1 MMVES
6 SEYPVRPGI
15 KDCQFYLRTGR
26 CGYGENCCYNHPK
39 ETPRGKINMPKCK
52 YAFNLFSLNAPV
64 TENGY
69 NEEEMKLVKETR
81 KIWNDT
87 EVKVTAT
94 CIRVPVMR
102 AHAESVNLQF
112 DNPLDELLFL
122 VIPPPKPLFVFV
134 PSG

>member
-1 MMVES
+1 MSFSYSLMIF
-6 SEYPVRPGI
+6 G
-15 KDCQFYLRTGR
+15 QQ
-26 CGYGENCCYNHPK
+26 
-39 ETPRGKINMPKCK
+39 